1 MSSILAPRHGYNVGH
16 FPTRRHSTDSSTLHL
31 SSLSNN
37 SALSLI
43 RQHAQPFSLDST
55 TTNSLDVVPQYFTSG
70 LDTASLLSS
79 DVQTAYVSGYLF
91 SEVLIPT
98 PVPTHKRRPEYFTS
112 QPSRPPTPNCA
123 DQSMGVDGTTIYE
136 SQSDP
141 RFILLTQRFINNNGT
156 LQLNEKKQNS
166 K

>member
-1 MSSILAPRHGYNVGH
+1 MSSILAPRHGYNVRH

-43 RQHAQPFSLDST
+43 RQRAQPFSLDST

-79 DVQTAYVSGYLF
+79 DVQTAYISGYLF

-112 QPSRPPTPNCA
+112 QPSDLLLQTVLTSQWVLTAQLYTNLNLILDLFFSRNA
-123 DQSMGVDGTTIYE
+123 SLITTIL
-136 SQSDP
+136 
-141 RFILLTQRFINNNGT
+141 FN
-156 LQLNEKKQNS
+156 
-166 K
+166 